1 MTSFTSFDMLICLVT
16 PEHAGDA
23 CGILV
28 GNVPIAKPLA
38 IANLGGFL
46 EHACEASFQLCSENK
61 QGISQLLSS
70 VTGVTTTFQ
79 EN

>member
-1 MTSFTSFDMLICLVT
+1 MTSFTSFDMLICLVA

-46 EHACEASFQLCSENK
+46 EHVCEGFIPALQ
-61 QGISQLLSS
+61 
-70 VTGVTTTFQ
+70 
-79 EN
+79 

>member
-1 MTSFTSFDMLICLVT
+1 MLEDIPKGRTGATNAFMTSFTSLDMLICLVA

-46 EHACEASFQLCSENK
+46 EHVCEGFIPALQ
-61 QGISQLLSS
+61 
-70 VTGVTTTFQ
+70 
-79 EN
+79 